1 MEASDIADYTSEVVR
16 HNNFSHVITVL
27 HSYVED
33 LCLDQPVDLIISE
46 WMGTLLLV
54 SVVGLSEKYRKS
66 VMISVWLFMAKLYSY
81 TQ

>member
-1 MEASDIADYTSEVVR
+1 MEASGIADHTAEVVR
-16 HNNFSHVITVL
+16 NNSFSHVITVL

-54 SVVGLSEKYRKS
+54 SA
-66 VMISVWLFMAKLYSY
+66 F
-81 TQ
+81 